1 MDKQLASA
9 RAWSFLDNLNEGVL
23 ITKMNGS
30 IVYYNQAAAALL
42 NLKQQDGSATGLELN
57 QVVKATDWQ
66 MLLSP
71 PAKIGLPSE
80 NGRFLSLHA
89 TPHTIEDQAFVQIL
103 VKEDTAVPASP
114 ETVNQ
119 LTALTRIS
127 KETDFA
133 KQLQLL
139 VDSLKQ
145 LGWNR
150 VVLSLRD
157 ENFHP
162 TEIITAGFTSEENQK
177 LTDNMLP
184 GEAWLDLFESS
195 ENQQYQRGDCFLIPE
210 TSAWSQKYLDAILPD
225 PMVTTSS
232 QSDQWMA
239 RDVLTI
245 PLYNHHQDRIGLIGL
260 DQPTN
265 GRRPDKQALQTI
277 ELFAKFA
284 SSIIENAQLVQESIA
299 RNRESDILLEA
310 SNAFSS
316 TLDKETIL
324 SQLGK
329 HILQAVET
337 DGFTIYQ
344 WNRPENNLI
353 VLLDYSTHNQKT
365 AAAGTAV
372 SIPTSPIVEQLLHQ
386 EQTIINHA
394 PANDPS
400 LILRPQWFNEAQS
413 YTSILLPLLLAGE
426 TYGFVHIIKQ
436 DVSTDTHFQKNLR
449 LLSALT
455 NQASTALE
463 TSLIFE
469 DTYERERFYGALGN
483 VSLALN
489 STLDKNTIL
498 NLICS
503 ESLRIFN
510 VDGAYIWQYED
521 GEFLGSAAKGH
532 GEADFGN
539 KIITTADKKA
549 FVVHLSQVGSATYI
563 NKINESDQF
572 ELRLPNAEQVKA
584 VLGVPLEQEG
594 NLIGVLVLVD
604 NTNPDRFSYQD
615 VTRATTFG
623 VQVAI
628 ALQNAKLFEE
638 LRSLNEELD
647 IRVANRTRALHEES
661 NRVKILLRITS
672 ELSASLDQDRVL
684 NLALNLVNEVVN
696 ATNGVILLVDQETNE
711 FIFRAS
717 LSSGAPIS
725 PKGVPSGLHSN
736 EGLAGW
742 ILENRSAVIVHD
754 TLEDSRWVARATSS
768 DYRSALGVPLISNE
782 EVIGVLMMFH
792 TEANAFTMQQLDLVE
807 AAAIQVAN
815 AINNA
820 SLYELIFDQAEQLG
834 AMLRSEIIQKANLQA
849 IVESIADGIIVA
861 DNQNVIEM
869 ANTPASTILDIPR
882 EQLIGKQINELLGV
896 YGQFGESWIETIADW
911 AMHSERVEQWSY
923 LDDQL
928 HIEDKFISV
937 HLSPVLSDG
946 HFFGTVSIFRDITKE
961 VEVDRLK
968 SEFVSTVSHELRTPM
983 TSIKGYADLML
994 MGASGPMT
1002 EPQLRYMQVI
1012 KNNADR
1018 LHMLVNDLLNISR
1031 IETGKITLDL
1041 RPVDMLQ
1048 IVDLILE
1055 HVDGRIQHE
1064 NKQLTLHTNLA
1075 SSLPLVNADQARV
1088 IQIMTNLVDNAFN
1101 YTPENGSIT
1110 ITIQPSQSYVFI
1122 SIADTGIGISKD
1134 NQEKIFDRFFR
1145 AEDPD
1150 VQKVPGTGLGL
1161 AIVQSLIEM
1170 HGGHL
1175 QLTSTLGE
1183 GSTFTF
1189 NLPVLIEDSDPT

>member
-9 RAWSFLDNLNEGVL
+9 RAWSLLDNLSEGVL
-23 ITKMNGS
+23 ITNMNGS
-30 IVYYNQAAAALL
+30 IVYCNQAAATMLD
-42 NLKQQDGSATGLELN
+42 LKQQDSSVAELELN
-57 QVVKATDWQ
+57 QTIATDWQ
-66 MLLSP
+66 ALLSP

-80 NGRFLSLHA
+80 NGRILSLQS
-89 TPHTIEDQAFVQIL
+89 TPYTLEDNDFVQIL
-103 VKEDTAVPASP
+103 VRTEAAVSTPTP

-127 KETDFA
+127 KESDFS
-133 KQLQLL
+133 KQLRLL
-139 VDSLKQ
+139 VDSLKN

-150 VVLSLRD
+150 VLLSLRD
-157 ENFHP
+157 EDFRP
-162 TEIITAGFTSEENQK
+162 TEIITAGFTEEEERI

-184 GEAWLDLFESS
+184 SEAWLNLFESA
-195 ENQQYQRGDCFLIPE
+195 ENERYQHGDCFLIPE
-210 TSAWSQKYLDAILPD
+210 TSAWSQKHLDAILPD
-225 PMVTTSS
+225 PHVSNGKND
-232 QSDQWMA
+232 DQWHTH
-239 RDVLTI
+239 DVLAV
-245 PLYNHHQDRIGLIGL
+245 PLYNRNQERIGLIGL

-265 GRRPDKQALQTI
+265 GRRPSKQSLQTI
-277 ELFAKFA
+277 ELFSKFA
-284 SSIIENAQLVQESIA
+284 GSIIENSQLVQESIA
-299 RNRESDILLEA
+299 RNRESEILLEA

-329 HILQAVET
+329 HILQAIEA

-344 WNRPENNLI
+344 WNRVDNNLTI
-353 VLLDYSTHNQKT
+353 LLDYAANNQT
-365 AAAGTAV
+365 TVAPGTAV
-372 SIPTSPIVEQLLHQ
+372 SIPDSTIIDQVLNQ
-386 EQTIINHA
+386 EQTIVEHSSGDDQ
-394 PANDPS
+394 PALPEQNWRTDDQPF
-400 LILRPQWFNEAQS
+400 L
-413 YTSILLPLLLAGE
+413 YILLPLLLAGE
-426 TYGFVHIIKQ
+426 TFGFIQIINQTNPQ
-436 DVSTDTHFQKNLR
+436 DVNLQQNIR

-489 STLDKNTIL
+489 STLDKDTIL
-498 NLICS
+498 NLICN

-521 GEFLGSAAKGH
+521 EEFLGSAAKGH
-532 GEADFGN
+532 GEVDFN
-539 KIITTADKKA
+539 NTITSMDDTKA
-549 FVVHLSQVGSATYI
+549 FVVHLAQTGSATYI
-563 NKINESDQF
+563 NKINENDRY
-572 ELRLPNAEQVKA
+572 ELRLPNSKEIKA

-594 NLIGVLVLVD
+594 HLIGVLILVD
-604 NTNPDRFSYQD
+604 KTNPDRFSYQD

-638 LRSLNEELD
+638 LRALNEELD
-647 IRVANRTRALHEES
+647 VRVAKRTRALHEES

-684 NLALNLVNEVVN
+684 NLALSLVNEVVN
-696 ATNGVILLVDQETNE
+696 ATNGVILLVDPETNE

-717 LSSGAPIS
+717 LTSNAPIS
-725 PKGVPSGLHSN
+725 SKGIPSGLHSN

-742 ILENRSAVIVHD
+742 ILGNRSAVIVHD
-754 TLEDSRWVARATSS
+754 TREDSRWVRRETSR

-861 DNQNVIEM
+861 DDQNVIEM
-869 ANTPASTILDIPR
+869 ANVPASTILDIPR
-882 EQLIGKQINELLGV
+882 DQLIGKQINELLGV
-896 YGQFGESWIETIADW
+896 YGQFGESWIETIAEW
-911 AMHSERVEQWSY
+911 ALHSERIEQWSY

-937 HLSPVLSDG
+937 HLSPVLSEG

-1031 IETGKITLDL
+1031 IETGKIILDM
-1041 RPVDMLQ
+1041 RPVDISPIIEQ
-1048 IVDLILE
+1048 VLE
-1055 HVDGRIQHE
+1055 HIDGRIQHE
-1064 NKQLTLHTNLA
+1064 GKQLNIHTDI
-1075 SSLPLVNADQARV
+1075 SPSLPLVNADQARV
-1088 IQIMTNLVDNAFN
+1088 TQILTNLVDNAFN
-1101 YTPENGSIT
+1101 YTPENGDIT
-1110 ITIQPSQSYVFI
+1110 IHISATDAHVFI
-1122 SIADTGIGISKD
+1122 SVTDTGIGISKE
-1134 NQEKIFDRFFR
+1134 NQKKIFDRFFR

-1150 VQKVPGTGLGL
+1150 VQKIPGTGLGL

-1170 HGGHL
+1170 HGGRL
-1175 QLTSTLGE
+1175 QLTSEIGK

-1189 NLPVLIEDSDPT
+1189 NLPALVEDSDPT